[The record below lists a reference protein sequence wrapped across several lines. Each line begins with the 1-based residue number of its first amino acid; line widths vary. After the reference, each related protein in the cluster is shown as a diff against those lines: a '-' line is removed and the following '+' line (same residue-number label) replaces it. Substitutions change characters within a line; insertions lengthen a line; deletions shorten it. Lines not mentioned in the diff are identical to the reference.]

1 MAADSQRN
9 TPHQPVMDD
18 WREMGAHANG
28 PSIPPKRGQPPRARY
43 GFRISRNEMTK
54 APAPQG
60 NQRRRGQP
68 QGQFAIRQHRAEPTM
83 PSSALYP
90 PGRSRPRP
98 REMLGSILISGGSA
112 RNQLRTAR
120 LKLKSFQKAPLVH
133 PVLRTNRRLGRW
145 PLLPARR
152 RVVPAVAVA
161 APHDS
166 ADSALWACGRGAW
179 TSPKTPS
186 GRLPM
191 LPRAPRRM
199 PSSSAGTSSLWPAG
213 TCCGR
218 RRSGPR

>member
-83 PSSALYP
+83 PRSPLYP
-90 PGRSRPRP
+90 PGRSRPTSAGNAWINSNFGRLGAEPTANRAPETKIVPESAVGSP
-98 REMLGSILISGGSA
+98 RIAHQSASRALAAPASSAARGSGCGGGGSA
-112 RNQLRTAR
+112 R
-120 LKLKSFQKAPLVH
+120 F
-133 PVLRTNRRLGRW
+133 RR
-145 PLLPARR
+145 
-152 RVVPAVAVA
+152 
-161 APHDS
+161 
-166 ADSALWACGRGAW
+166 
-179 TSPKTPS
+179 
-186 GRLPM
+186 
-191 LPRAPRRM
+191 
-199 PSSSAGTSSLWPAG
+199 
-213 TCCGR
+213 
-218 RRSGPR
+218 

>member
-68 QGQFAIRQHRAEPTM
+68 QGQFAIRQHRAELTLPPM
-83 PSSALYP
+83 YPS
-90 PGRSRPRP
+90 GRSRPT
-98 REMLGSILISGGSA
+98 SA
-112 RNQLRTAR
+112 GHAWINSNFRRHGAEPTANR
-120 LKLKSFQKAPLVH
+120 ATETKIVPESAVCSPA
-133 PVLRTNRRLGRW
+133 LRTNQQRLGC
-145 PLLPARR
+145 PLLLPARP
-152 RVVPAVAVA
+152 RVVPVVAVA
-161 APHDS
+161 APRDS
-166 ADSALWACGRGAW
+166 GDTAPWACGHGAW
-179 TSPKTPS
+179 TLPSEPS

-191 LPRAPRRM
+191 QPRAPRRR
-199 PSSSAGTSSLWPAG
+199 PSSSAGTSDLSPAG
-213 TCCGR
+213 ACCGR
-218 RRSGPR
+218 RRSGLR